1 VKKIIA
7 IILIIGLVLTG
18 LTGCSS
24 PQNSEEERKAELKAR
39 MESETDIKNKSAL
52 HQYVKEEIV
61 DISSERFD
69 QWQVYYFDI
78 TSDGTEEAVLVDSY
92 GTDWYD
98 KVEII
103 SKDNGEFERIPSE
116 IYLGKHSNTPELM
129 DGFLALTSGTGGTGE
144 QFEELSLYAY
154 DGSKMVEVLDR
165 LLLHHVVEFPNAQFE
180 EIGKI
185 DGKLTDFTYTV
196 TKYDKK
202 TDKTTTETKEQYTYN
217 PNNMKFDIKTL
228 GTQTASA
235 NQGASSQPA
244 QGSNTSNTSN
254 TSNNTNTGSTAAKPV
269 LLSSYEFNK
278 EYRYDLDSD
287 GIVDTFTL
295 INDLYWL
302 KVVLNGYDHPSL
314 YDPEKTE
321 YELFSIVIN
330 KELVFNKYKLVKC
343 SEDNQYHIAMFVA
356 DPPNNDEVY
365 FFKVDSDRITK
376 IGVANDTADLFNAD
390 IQNLSH
396 TQAVIGGKTYSFSGN
411 TSTNTST
418 NTNPNTGNNTNPN
431 TDTNTSNTSEDGFV
445 NETYNGT
452 YIDYSQS
459 RVVILPGD
467 YNGPNKSKLT
477 SKTYKYENANTEETF
492 HIIGE
497 VQNVTVK
504 FAIGDYRS
512 GGQSA
517 PTSKGSN
524 LGTFNNARLTVKYDS
539 SSPVIESFR
548 GIIFE
553 GDVVYPNGHV
563 QHVTFNRG
571 SAQVFPK
578 ELPF

>member
-1 VKKIIA
+1 MKKIIA
-7 IILIIGLVLTG
+7 LIVTIGLVLTS
-18 LTGCSS
+18 LTGCGS
-24 PQNSEEERKAELKAR
+24 PPISEEERKAELKAI
-39 MESETDIKNKSAL
+39 MESETDIKNKNAL
-52 HQYVKEEIV
+52 YQYVKKEIV

-69 QWQVYYFDI
+69 EWNVFYFDI
-78 TSDGTEEAVLVDSY
+78 TGNGTDEAVLVDSY
-92 GTDWYD
+92 GADWYD
-98 KVEII
+98 KLEII
-103 SKDNGEFERIPSE
+103 SKDNGQFESIPSE
-116 IYLGKHSNTPELM
+116 IYLGKHSNTPEFKE
-129 DGFLALTSGTGGTGE
+129 GFLALTSGTGGTGE
-144 QFEELSLYAY
+144 QFEELSLYVY
-154 DGSKMVEVLDR
+154 DGSQMVEVLDR

-202 TDKTTTETKEQYTYN
+202 TDKTTTETKEQYSYN
-217 PNNMKFDIKTL
+217 QNSKKFDIKPL
-228 GTQTASA
+228 ETQTASA
-235 NQGASSQPA
+235 NQSTSSQPA
-244 QGSNTSNTSN
+244 QGSNTSNNTN
-254 TSNNTNTGSTAAKPV
+254 TSNNINTGSTAAKPV
-269 LLSSYEFNK
+269 LLSSYDVNK
-278 EYRYDLDSD
+278 EYRYDLDND
-287 GIVDTFTL
+287 GNVDTFTVV
-295 INDLYWL
+295 NDLYWL
-302 KVVLNGYDHPSL
+302 KVVLNGYEHTSL

-356 DPPNNDEVY
+356 DPPNNNEVY

-376 IGVANDTADLFNAD
+376 IGVANGTADLFNAD
-390 IQNLSH
+390 IQSLSH
-396 TQAVIGGKTYSFSGN
+396 TQAVIGGKTYRFSG
-411 TSTNTST
+411 STST
-418 NTNPNTGNNTNPN
+418 NTNTNANPN
-431 TDTNTSNTSEDGFV
+431 TDTNTSNTSEDGFI

-504 FAIGDYRS
+504 FASGDYSS
-512 GGQSA
+512 GG
-517 PTSKGSN
+517 TSSTTKGSN
-524 LGTFNNARLTVKYDS
+524 LGTFNNTRLTVKYDN
-539 SSPVIESFR
+539 SSPAIGSIRV
-548 GIIFE
+548 IIFE

-563 QHVTFNRG
+563 EHVTFNRG